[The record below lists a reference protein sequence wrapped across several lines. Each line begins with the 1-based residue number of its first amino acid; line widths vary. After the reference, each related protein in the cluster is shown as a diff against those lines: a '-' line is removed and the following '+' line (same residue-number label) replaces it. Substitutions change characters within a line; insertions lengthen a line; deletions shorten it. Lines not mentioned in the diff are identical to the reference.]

1 MTKARG
7 DLPDT
12 SADLSEAARAVVRD
26 AGDPR
31 TDAYLAAL
39 GLVDSPAPPAVPVA
53 AEPAPATAAA
63 EPAPATA
70 AAPVETPVAV
80 IAAEQLALPV
90 APSVDPDLATL
101 RARVAGL
108 EADLAAAASRVRV
121 LGVALAIATV
131 GVVVLA
137 ALLVSRPA

>member
-39 GLVDSPAPPAVPVA
+39 GLVDSPAPPAVP
-53 AEPAPATAAA
+53 AAA

-101 RARVAGL
+101 RARVARL

>member
-7 DLPDT
+7 DLPDS

-39 GLVDSPAPPAVPVA
+39 GLVDAPDPEV
-53 AEPAPATAAA
+53 EPIQAPA
-63 EPAPATA
+63 AT
-70 AAPVETPVAV
+70 PT
-80 IAAEQLALPV
+80 AAEQLALPV
-90 APSVDPDLATL
+90 APTVDPELAVGQ
-101 RARVAGL
+101 ARIAGL
-108 EADLAAAASRVRV
+108 EEELAAAARRVRV
-121 LGVALAIATV
+121 LGIALAIAV
-131 GVVVLA
+131 AGVVVLV